1 MERSCSGLF
10 CPGNCMQKIS
20 LFLMESQ
27 FQRQKHQHKTL
38 LNTLSSPQI
47 IKLSKLLCSP
57 KVSKGS
63 RSSYGAIFSSF
74 NLLCIV
80 DTFPELHRITRGLV
94 LEHQKAVYSGAAYEH
109 QKEKRTVCQSICI
122 RVPSTGASV
131 HVPVFSKLFV
141 ELHGSVH
148 FSSKLFFF
156 CVGFCCSLEVI
167 IIFKCQ
173 ANIFTAIYRN

>member
-1 MERSCSGLF
+1 
-10 CPGNCMQKIS
+10 
-20 LFLMESQ
+20 MESQ

-47 IKLSKLLCSP
+47 IKPSKLLCSP

-80 DTFPELHRITRGLV
+80 DTFPELHRITHSWIF
-94 LEHQKAVYSGAAYEH
+94 EYQKAVYTGAAYEG
-109 QKEKRTVCQSICI
+109 QKEKRTVCESICI

-148 FSSKLFFF
+148 FSSNLFFF
-156 CVGFCCSLEVI
+156 PSMFLLFPKSNYYFQMPSQYFHCNIQEI
-167 IIFKCQ
+167 ILVTESYMCTLGREEI
-173 ANIFTAIYRN
+173 